1 MLSPLK
7 TFSSIKKRA
16 FSELGL
22 FASIKITNIPHIAHY
37 PCPYLAFLP
46 LCCIFL

>member
-7 TFSSIKKRA
+7 TFSGIKKCS
-16 FSELGL
+16 FFKLGL
-22 FASIKITNIPHIAHY
+22 FASIKIANIPHIAHY

-46 LCCIFL
+46 LSRIFL